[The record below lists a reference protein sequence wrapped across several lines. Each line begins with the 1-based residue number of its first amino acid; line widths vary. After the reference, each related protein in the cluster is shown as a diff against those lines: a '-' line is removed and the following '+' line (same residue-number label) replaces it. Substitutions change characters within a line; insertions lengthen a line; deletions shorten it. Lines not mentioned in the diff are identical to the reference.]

1 MKIVLLMGKFQSLTT
16 VKLKLQAE
24 FGKQTPNL
32 NCIKDVF
39 QRFTETGTVEDRKRS
54 GRPSVITE
62 EIVEEVRDVCEA
74 ERRQN
79 VRTVAAVCAIPK
91 DTVHRTMREHLL
103 LQPYKGHF
111 VQQLYEEAFQDRVD
125 MCETLEPMLLN
136 DHNEENFFFS
146 DEAAFHLN
154 VLINKH
160 NVRYWY
166 ETNPNIQPET
176 VMKSPKV
183 NDVQQAVNRFE
194 DDTVDGPKYRF
205 HVSRIFHSRS
215 EKEEKDALFRI
226 SAGQSS
232 SSFCS

>member
-1 MKIVLLMGKFQSLTT
+1 M
-16 VKLKLQAE
+16 
-24 FGKQTPNL
+24 
-32 NCIKDVF
+32 
-39 QRFTETGTVEDRKRS
+39 EDRERS

-62 EIVEEVRDVCEA
+62 ETVEKVHYVCEA
-74 ERRQN
+74 ERRQS
-79 VRTVAAVCAIPK
+79 VRRVAAVCTIPK
-91 DTVHRTMREHLL
+91 TTVHRTMRDHLL
-103 LQPYKGHF
+103 LKPYKGHF
-111 VQQLYEEAFQDRVD
+111 VQQLYEEDFQDRVD

-154 VLINKH
+154 GLINKH

-194 DDTVDGPKYRF
+194 GDTVDGPKYRF
-205 HVSRIFHSRS
+205 HASRIFHSRS
-215 EKEEKDALFRI
+215 EKDEKDALYRI
-226 SAGQSS
+226 SAG
-232 SSFCS
+232 